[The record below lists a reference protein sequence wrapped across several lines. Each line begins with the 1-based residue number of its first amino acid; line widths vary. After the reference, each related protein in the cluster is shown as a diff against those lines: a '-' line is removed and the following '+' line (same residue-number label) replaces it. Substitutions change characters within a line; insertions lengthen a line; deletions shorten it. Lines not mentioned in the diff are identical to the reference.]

1 MTILEKVV
9 TTMQQLPIDQQQQ
22 VLRFIEF
29 LAFELGNHQVNQDSE
44 NSNVK
49 KPEASPHD
57 LLRKWEGVIEGG
69 VDDLSFN
76 KKYME
81 EYDLSQL
88 KNPIR
93 GKYSQRY
100 QEGYSVTIHHEDGTT
115 TVEHFPKQNDI
126 IILDPDVKQYE

>member
-44 NSNVK
+44 KATANNPNS
-49 KPEASPHD
+49 SPRD

-81 EYDLSQL
+81 
-88 KNPIR
+88 
-93 GKYSQRY
+93 KYGQ
-100 QEGYSVTIHHEDGTT
+100 
-115 TVEHFPKQNDI
+115 K
-126 IILDPDVKQYE
+126 

>member
-9 TTMQQLPIDQQQQ
+9 TTMQQLPIAQQQQ

-29 LAFELGNHQVNQDSE
+29 LVFELRDNELQQNYEVVNQDP
-44 NSNVK
+44 K
-49 KPEASPHD
+49 KATANNPKSSPHD

-81 EYDLSQL
+81 EYGQ
-88 KNPIR
+88 K
-93 GKYSQRY
+93 
-100 QEGYSVTIHHEDGTT
+100 
-115 TVEHFPKQNDI
+115 
-126 IILDPDVKQYE
+126 